1 MSDAAHLT
9 TTLATLQH
17 PAVDARDDAWRAYW
31 AVRGWA
37 WRTQPEIDEQRQAA
51 LGAQRA
57 ITPNSKKSVYPFK
70 DARLTRADVE
80 WLLVTHE
87 SNGRRGPVDWAD
99 ERQRQREGLDLR
111 GADLSAVDLA
121 GLPLAR
127 LRGGLT
133 EDEWRNAQARQ
144 VEAAALHLEGADV
157 SGAHLEGAILEGAHL
172 EEARLRDAYL
182 ERANLRFAHLEGA
195 TLANASLERAA
206 LLGATLDGVILNGAH
221 LEFAEL
227 GNVSLAGAELFGAHL
242 EGARLSNAQMAGK
255 RLPHS
260 TIERM
265 RRWRPDFPE
274 TLPGANIG
282 GMFCD
287 PATVLDDAAL
297 GNLTYGSVSVA
308 DLRWGGVNLAVVDWT
323 LVKVLGDE
331 REARQRAADGV
342 GGQRKDQETRLSEFR
357 TALRANRQMAVAL
370 RDQGLNEEADRFAY
384 RAQVLQRDVLLI
396 QALWH
401 TEPGAAAATTR
412 AGADITLWQRLQKL
426 SSYTF
431 SYFLDILAGY
441 GYRPGRSFVAY
452 VLSLLVFAVLY
463 YVVGQDTGTRLTV
476 IDALSLSINSFHGRG
491 FLPSNVL
498 PGDPV
503 TVLAAAEAIV
513 GLVIEISFIATFTQ
527 RFFGR

>member
-1 MSDAAHLT
+1 MSDDVHHSRT
-9 TTLATLQH
+9 TLQH
-17 PAVDARDDAWRAYW
+17 VAVDAGDDAWPAYW
-31 AVRGWA
+31 AARGSS
-37 WRTQPEIDEQRQAA
+37 WRTQPEIDEQRQAY
-51 LGAQRA
+51 LSTQRA

-70 DARLTRADVE
+70 DVRLTRADVE
-80 WLLVTHE
+80 WLLATHE
-87 SNGRRGPVDWAD
+87 SGGMRGPVDWAD
-99 ERQRQREGLDLR
+99 ERHAQREGLDLR
-111 GADLSAVDLA
+111 GANLSGADLA

-157 SGAHLEGAILEGAHL
+157 SGAHVEGAILEGAHL

-182 ERANLRFAHLEGA
+182 DRANLRFAHLEGA
-195 TLANASLERAA
+195 SLANASLQRAA
-206 LLGATLDGVILNGAH
+206 LLGAALDGVILNGAH

-255 RLPHS
+255 RMPQNAL
-260 TIERM
+260 ERV
-265 RRWRPDFPE
+265 RHWRPDFPE

-287 PATVLDDAAL
+287 SATVLDDAML
-297 GNLTYGSVSVA
+297 GDPIYGSVSVA

-323 LVKVLGDE
+323 PVKQLGDE
-331 REARQRAADGV
+331 REARQAMSDGAS

-357 TALRANRQMAVAL
+357 TALRANRQMAVEL

-384 RAQVLQRDVLLI
+384 RAQVLHRDVLLI
-396 QALWH
+396 QALWR
-401 TEPGAAAATTR
+401 TEPGLTVKT
-412 AGADITLWQRLQKL
+412 GARVTPWQRVRTL
-426 SSYTF
+426 SAYIF

-463 YVVGQDTGTRLTV
+463 YVVGQDVHTPLTV
-476 IDALSLSINSFHGRG
+476 VDALSLSINSFHGRG
-491 FLPSNVL
+491 FLPSTVA

-503 TVLAAAEAIV
+503 TVLTAVEAIV

>member
-1 MSDAAHLT
+1 MSDDVHLSLT
-9 TTLATLQH
+9 TLQH
-17 PAVDARDDAWRAYW
+17 LAIDAGDEGWRAYW
-31 AVRGWA
+31 AARGSS
-37 WRTQPEIDEQRQAA
+37 WRTQPEIDEQRQAY
-51 LGAQRA
+51 LSTQRA
-57 ITPNSKKSVYPFK
+57 ITPNSKKSEYPFK
-70 DARLTRADVE
+70 DVRLTRADVE
-80 WLLVTHE
+80 WLLATHE
-87 SNGRRGPVDWAD
+87 SGGMRGPVDWAD
-99 ERQRQREGLDLR
+99 ERHALREGLDLR
-111 GADLSAVDLA
+111 GANLSGADLA

-133 EDEWRNAQARQ
+133 EDEWRNAQAQQ

-182 ERANLRFAHLEGA
+182 DRANLRFAHLEGA
-195 TLANASLERAA
+195 SLANASLERAA
-206 LLGATLDGVILNGAH
+206 LLGAALDGAILNGAH

-255 RLPHS
+255 RMPHNAL
-260 TIERM
+260 ERVK
-265 RRWRPDFPE
+265 RWRPDFPE
-274 TLPGANIG
+274 MLPGANIG

-287 PATVLDDAAL
+287 SATVLDDAVL
-297 GNLTYGSVSVA
+297 GDPIHGSVSVA

-323 LVKVLGDE
+323 PVKQLGDE
-331 REARQRAADGV
+331 REARQELPDGA
-342 GGQRKDQETRLSEFR
+342 GGQPKDQETRLSEFR

-384 RAQVLQRDVLLI
+384 RAQVLHRDVLLI
-396 QALWH
+396 QALWRS
-401 TEPGAAAATTR
+401 EPELTAK
-412 AGADITLWQRLQKL
+412 AGASVTLWQRVQKL
-426 SSYTF
+426 SAYVF

-463 YVVGQDTGTRLTV
+463 YVIGQHIHTPLTV
-476 IDALSLSINSFHGRG
+476 IGALSLSINSFHGRG
-491 FLPSNVL
+491 FLPSTVM

-503 TVLAAAEAIV
+503 TVLTAVEAIV